1 MTCSI
6 VPMHGNYTSNPPA
19 ARDVQVFSD
28 RLLVVYT
35 ALDAT
40 EDAEYAEVTAIEAV
54 LAAQ

>member
-1 MTCSI
+1 M
-6 VPMHGNYTSNPPA
+6 PMHGNYTSNPPA